1 MRKLL
6 RPRIVI
12 PAVLGAG
19 MIVALFTLA
28 DARKVLDVIL
38 GFQHSYLLYFFGL
51 MVIYEIVRCIQWH
64 YLLRSL
70 GIRAPLRS
78 QVFAFAV
85 GEITKSLPIGN
96 YFQNYML
103 RQSQGTNFGLSSV
116 ATSLILLTEV
126 VVSLV
131 GVEIL
136 GLDGWNGWLRPTIL
150 IGVAIALL
158 VGAFATW
165 LFRQSRDAVDRRIWA
180 IRHPT
185 LRRVVEEL
193 DHYRQGI
200 GTIARPRILS
210 IQTVL
215 SAMYL
220 SAAAI
225 GLYVLARGA
234 GAGDISLG
242 EAMAVYFFS
251 LAVGLIV
258 PIPLDIGLIEFSG
271 IGAFL
276 AIGVGRDVA
285 IGVMLLNRILSLG
298 AATLI
303 AVIVMLC
310 LPGELRAALRGRPQ
324 EEPITL
330 PSHPAAMRDAALT
343 VQQESPRRRA
353 ASPDEQRYARR

>member
-19 MIVALFTLA
+19 MVVALFTLA

-38 GFQHSYLLYFFGL
+38 GFRHSYLLYFFGL
-51 MVIYEIVRCIQWH
+51 MVIYEIVRCTQWH

-78 QVFAFAV
+78 QIFAFAV

-96 YFQNYML
+96 YFQNYTL

-136 GLDGWNGWLRPTIL
+136 GLTDWNNWLRPTIL
-150 IGVAIALL
+150 IGVAIALA
-158 VGAFATW
+158 VAVVATW
-165 LFRQSRDAVDRRIWA
+165 LFRQGQTSTRRRIWA
-180 IRHPT
+180 VRHPGM
-185 LRRVVEEL
+185 RRVVEEL

-200 GTIARPRILS
+200 GAIARPRILS
-210 IQTVL
+210 IQTLL

-220 SAAAI
+220 SAAAV
-225 GLYVLARGA
+225 GLYVLAKGA

-258 PIPLDIGLIEFSG
+258 PIPVDIGLIEFGG

-276 AIGVGRDVA
+276 AIGIGRDVA
-285 IGVMLLNRILSLG
+285 IGVMLLNRILSLS

-310 LPGELRAALRGRPQ
+310 LPGELRAALRGTPR
-324 EEPITL
+324 EAPIT
-330 PSHPAAMRDAALT
+330 PPVAASSDAPPAAT
-343 VQQESPRRRA
+343 QHPRPRTQT
-353 ASPDEQRYARR
+353 PEEQRYVRQ

>member
-1 MRKLL
+1 MRQLL

-19 MIVALFTLA
+19 MVVALFTLA
-28 DARKVLDVIL
+28 DVRKVLDVIL
-38 GFQHSYLLYFFGL
+38 GFRRIYLVYFFGL
-51 MVIYEIVRCIQWH
+51 MVIYEIVRCVQWH

-70 GIRAPLRS
+70 GIRAPVRS

-103 RQSQGTNFGLSSV
+103 RQSQGTEFGLSSA

-126 VVSLV
+126 FVSLA

-136 GLDGWNGWLRPTIL
+136 GLTDWNGWLRATIL
-150 IGVAIALL
+150 VGCTITLVVSIIA
-158 VGAFATW
+158 VR
-165 LFRQSRDAVDRRIWA
+165 LFRQGDTSSRWRVWAV
-180 IRHPT
+180 RHPS

-193 DHYRQGI
+193 DHFRQGI

-220 SAAAI
+220 SAAAV
-225 GLYVLARGA
+225 GLYILAKGA

-242 EAMAVYFFS
+242 EAMSVYFFS

-258 PIPLDIGLIEFSG
+258 PIPVDIGLIEFGG

-276 AIGVGRDVA
+276 AVGVGRDVA
-285 IGVMLLNRILSLG
+285 VGIMLLNRVLSL
-298 AATLI
+298 AAAVAI
-303 AVIVMLC
+303 AVTVMLC
-310 LPGELRAALRGRPQ
+310 MPGELRAALRGAPQ
-324 EEPITL
+324 KVSDTQPPACTASSDVPSTAATQL
-330 PSHPAAMRDAALT
+330 PGPGNHTADT
-343 VQQESPRRRA
+343 
-353 ASPDEQRYARR
+353 QRYVHR

>member
-6 RPRIVI
+6 RPGVVI

-19 MIVALFTLA
+19 MVVALFTLA

-38 GFQHSYLLYFFGL
+38 GFRHSYLLYFFGL
-51 MVIYEIVRCIQWH
+51 MVIYEIVRCTQWH

-70 GIRAPLRS
+70 GIKAPLRS
-78 QVFAFAV
+78 QIFAFAV

-103 RQSQGTNFGLSSV
+103 RQSQGTNFGLSAV

-136 GLDGWNGWLRPTIL
+136 GLSDWNSWLRPTIL
-150 IGVAIALL
+150 VGIVIAVL
-158 VGAFATW
+158 VGALAAW
-165 LFRQSRDAVDRRIWA
+165 LFRQGHDSIRRRIWVA
-180 IRHPT
+180 RHAS

-200 GTIARPRILS
+200 STIARPRVLS
-210 IQTVL
+210 VQTLL

-220 SAAAI
+220 AAAAV
-225 GLYVLARGA
+225 GLYVLAKGA

-251 LAVGLIV
+251 LAVGLII
-258 PIPLDIGLIEFSG
+258 PIPVDIGLIEFSG
-271 IGAFL
+271 IGAL
-276 AIGVGRDVA
+276 LVVGVGRDVA
-285 IGVMLLNRILSLG
+285 IGVMLLNRVLSLA

-303 AVIVMLC
+303 ALTVMLF
-310 LPGELRAALRGRPQ
+310 LPGELRAALRGTPP
-324 EEPITL
+324 EAPTEKPL
-330 PSHPAAMRDAALT
+330 
-343 VQQESPRRRA
+343 
-353 ASPDEQRYARR
+353 ASPSAYDMPSTAARQLPLTNKRASDEQHYISR